1 MVAMRCMILR
11 LTAVLASGVVVAA
24 CQPGVPTAPSVVQ
37 QPAGSTAHVPRVSPG
52 PTLVPG
58 TSILAG
64 TPVEAIIDGS
74 DPDCFP
80 DWDATGHCRQY
91 DFTAPSDGMMFA
103 TLQWPEPSRG
113 LYNPDVFLVAHD
125 GTWVY
130 APDGPTEKQARL
142 AVRAGFVYHVVVLS
156 YGAVPQA
163 FRLTVGLQ

>member
-1 MVAMRCMILR
+1 MVAMRCRIFR
-11 LTAVLASGVVVAA
+11 LTAALASGVVVAA

-37 QPAGSTAHVPRVSPG
+37 QTAGSTPRAPRVSSG

-64 TPVEAIIDGS
+64 TLVEGVVDGG

-80 DWDATGHCRQY
+80 DWDASGHCRQY
-91 DFTAPSDGMMFA
+91 DFTALADGMMFA

-130 APDGPTEKQARL
+130 APDGPTQKQARL
-142 AVRAGFVYHVVVLS
+142 VVKAGLVYHVVVLS
-156 YGAVPQA
+156 YGTVPQA
-163 FRLTVGLQ
+163 FRLTVGLE